1 MSVIFQG
8 IKSGR
13 PQFQMEKGPPKWLLD
28 AIGGRRLKD
37 ASPAYVEDGQFRT
50 KTKVTCRHELRA
62 DHGRIRIRVHP

>member
-1 MSVIFQG
+1 MTIIYQG

-50 KTKVTCRHELRA
+50 KTKVFEVGQEVRPEDFGL
-62 DHGRIRIRVHP
+62 